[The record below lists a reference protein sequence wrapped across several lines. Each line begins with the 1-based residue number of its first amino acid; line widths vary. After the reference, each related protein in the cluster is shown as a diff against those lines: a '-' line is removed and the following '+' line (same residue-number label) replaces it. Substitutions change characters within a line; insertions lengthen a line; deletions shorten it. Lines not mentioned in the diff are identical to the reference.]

1 MKDKIIKGLKWFLK
15 SYIWIVILVFVFEIA
30 SKWAVQNTATARGL
44 DDGSVLV
51 TIIPNFFHIIISH
64 NLGAAFS
71 LGANGEITWR
81 VVWILVSI
89 IMSIGLSWYYAK
101 EFKKLTLL
109 SKISLTLMIGGA
121 IGNMID
127 RCFYWNNVVGFDGVI
142 DFLDFEFGSLG
153 HFATFNIADAALV
166 IGVALLIVVMII
178 DAIQESKRKA
188 ARGEYKYSPKEL
200 EEMEAK
206 KQAEEAS
213 NTESIENNK
222 NKDVNE

>member
-1 MKDKIIKGLKWFLK
+1 MDKIKKGLKWFLD
-15 SYIWIVILVFVFEIA
+15 SYIWIVILVFVFDIA
-30 SKWAVQNTATARGL
+30 SKWIVQNYATAHEISDQGT
-44 DDGSVLV
+44 LV
-51 TIIPNFFHIIISH
+51 TVIPNFFHIIISH

-71 LGANGEITWR
+71 LGANGEMGWR
-81 VVWILVSI
+81 IVWIAVSI

-101 EFKKLTLL
+101 EFKKINLLT
-109 SKISLTLMIGGA
+109 KISFSLMIGGA

-127 RCFYWNNVVGFDGVI
+127 RCFYWNSIVGFDGVI
-142 DFLDFEFGSLG
+142 DWLDFEFGSLG

-166 IGVALLIVVMII
+166 IGVILLIIMMII
-178 DAIQESKRKA
+178 EAIQESKKKA

-206 KQAEEAS
+206 KLKEEAS
-213 NTESIENNK
+213 NTESIENNE